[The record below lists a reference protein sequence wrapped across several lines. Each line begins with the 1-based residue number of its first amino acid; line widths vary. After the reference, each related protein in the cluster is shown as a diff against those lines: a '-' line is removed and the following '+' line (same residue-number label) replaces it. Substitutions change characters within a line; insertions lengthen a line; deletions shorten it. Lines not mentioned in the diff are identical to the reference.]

1 MFKTD
6 ILFTGFYGFQNTGD
20 DAFVEVASW
29 GAREIW
35 GKQQVRFLSKD
46 NILPET
52 VHPSKAYP
60 YRLPKTY
67 RMQLELLLRN
77 TDYLISAGGS
87 TIHSKMASSNLKM
100 KALDLKKKG
109 RDIKLGGI
117 GVSVGP
123 FKSSSDERAVIDYL
137 KRIDFLAVR
146 DQSSYDFV
154 SNLNLPYQ
162 PVRAFDLA
170 ALLPEIYNFDVQRA
184 ARDFE
189 EKVIGISVC
198 PYESLD
204 GQQDID
210 RERIRNR
217 MIVDL
222 IKKLDMQDNIQFNFY
237 IINGNNRIGDR
248 FLTEQTIEKAKPK
261 KYRIINYNKKTR
273 DMWESISECDFV
285 ITTRLHAAIF
295 ACFANTPFMLNEYH
309 RKCADFLSDVGYN
322 NDYRLFNSDYDIDS
336 KANQILEIVNNSGAY
351 SKPLATSRMIELARL
366 NFTSILISD

>member
-1 MFKTD
+1 
-6 ILFTGFYGFQNTGD
+6 
-20 DAFVEVASW
+20 
-29 GAREIW
+29 
-35 GKQQVRFLSKD
+35 
-46 NILPET
+46 
-52 VHPSKAYP
+52 
-60 YRLPKTY
+60 
-67 RMQLELLLRN
+67 
-77 TDYLISAGGS
+77 
-87 TIHSKMASSNLKM
+87 
-100 KALDLKKKG
+100 
-109 RDIKLGGI
+109 
-117 GVSVGP
+117 
-123 FKSSSDERAVIDYL
+123 
-137 KRIDFLAVR
+137 
-146 DQSSYDFV
+146 
-154 SNLNLPYQ
+154 
-162 PVRAFDLA
+162 
-170 ALLPEIYNFDVQRA
+170 
-184 ARDFE
+184 
-189 EKVIGISVC
+189 IGISVC